1 MRRALDV
8 LIICTD
14 QVIGNQIVETKIVC
28 GSTEQEVPSVHIEI
42 KGLIETLA
50 ANVNP
55 EFGGV
60 VPYSLGEIVGPLK
73 RVPDLR
79 DFTFQVVP
87 DIEFTR
93 NIYEGNTFTVGAQ
106 SRGDSEIAAGEW
118 RICPRIC
125 LPGKASC
132 LGGCQERRI
141 QKVGRLTT

>member
-60 VPYSLGEIVGPLK
+60 VPYSLGEIVGPLEGIAN
-73 RVPDLR
+73 LR
-79 DFTFQVVP
+79 DFAFKIVTDV
-87 DIEFTR
+87 EFAR
-93 NIYEGNTFTVGAQ
+93 NIDKRNTLTTRSQPWGN
-106 SRGDSEIAAGEW
+106 SEIAAGEW
-118 RICPRIC
+118 SICPRIC

-132 LGGCQERRI
+132 LGGC
-141 QKVGRLTT
+141 